1 ATLARAVRDGDVQI
15 RGWDKNATSY
25 AHTAA
30 AGTLNYMRHTHRNGS
45 KQTFSRLFEV
55 ARGGKLPAKLED
67 LPPVLQRLLP
77 ASLET
82 LAERNVP
89 LSGKWLAAEGHTP
102 EVHDELYQ
110 VILGSLLRA
119 FRASFKSVRESAEKF
134 DPEPIIDELPTLLR
148 LFLFNIPYYFGF
160 RFFHAERRRARVLH
174 ESLGLP
180 GTPEPESKVAIFCDT
195 LDNVDG
201 VGIGLRRLVGELR
214 EGGRT
219 AYLCGARLDE
229 GNETSEDDIVR
240 FPSIGTFPIPGYSA
254 YTLGWPSLVE
264 MLRWL
269 DQREIDLVVITTP
282 GPVGLI
288 AMLAAWIHGIPIA
301 GQYHTHVAEFAYRLI
316 GDRSVARI
324 VSGYTGWFYGN
335 LGELSVP
342 SQATKDALLEYGIDT
357 SRVHVIRRGVDT
369 KLFTPRRREE
379 NFWARRGLTNRQ
391 VALYVGRLS
400 QEKNIDAVVEI
411 FKGLRERGRAE
422 GNLDVG
428 LAIVGDGHRARRSR
442 PSRGAAGAVHRL
454 SPWRGTRGRVRV
466 VVGDDLLVDD
476 RDLQQRRARRR
487 PAGGGP
493 GQARRSSEIVQ
504 DGATGL
510 APPGWRT
517 DRWLQ
522 KVSELLA
529 DPERLASMSWRRAG
543 LRDPPS
549 TAERACARGDL
560 GCSPAADR
568 PRPRRPDAP
577 RPRFRCAQHFSGRSA
592 ARPCCRCA
600 WSTTVAGIP
609 WQRRRGRGV
618 CTPAHAGVRAG
629 RVRVARQRG
638 SVDALSATAR
648 SSSVTTTPRWTGP
661 ATTRSSRSN
670 TASRQ
675 GAVDAHV
682 DRRAHGRAAAARGP
696 TPAHGVG
703 RVRTGS
709 RGRSGACTPVR
720 RSTSCSTTSSPSA
733 STAAAMPPA
742 RRWCCTMPAA
752 RTRVSARSSM
762 LLPQWRFEPLAC
774 KPDEVADRMRKAAAP
789 VALRGQQHRVQRG
802 HGHGP
807 AVHLHRRRLA
817 RDAKLG
823 LVELDV
829 ALLDATR
836 TFADDDYLVASVG
849 SELAALPGSPPR
861 SPRGFMLQHATPQAA
876 RVAGRGDRD
885 PRGSAAGTSTSGSP
899 PRRGCGGGVTPC
911 ACWWSRPTSTCPAP
925 TA

>member
-1 ATLARAVRDGDVQI
+1 MRQRIDLHVHSKYAGRFKLFVLNSLEVEECYTEPKALYDNLLERGMTMVTITDHDTIDGCLEIAHLPGVFLSEEVSARFPENGCIVHVLTYGITEAQHRELQRLRTNIYELVAYIRQQGILHSLAHPLSPVNHRLTPSLLAKSLVLFDTVEVINGQKDPSHERLMRHLLSTTDDERLLQWADEAGLEPPAPRRWRITAGSDDHSGITAARAYTEFEGPADFATLARAVRDGDVQI

-428 LAIVGDGHRARRSR
+428 LAIVGDGHYREALETKLAGLPVLFTGYLHGEELAAAFASSSVMIF
-442 PSRGAAGAVHRL
+442 PSTTETFGNVVLEALASGLPAAV
-454 SPWRGTRGRVRV
+454 S
-466 VVGDDLLVDD
+466 DI
-476 RDLQQRRARRR
+476 
-487 PAGGGP
+487 GGP
-493 GQARRSSEIVQ
+493 SEIVQ
-504 DGATGL
+504 DGATGFVL
-510 APPGWRT
+510 PAGNT

-529 DPERLASMSWRRAG
+529 DPERLASMSR
-543 LRDPPS
+543 
-549 TAERACARGDL
+549 
-560 GCSPAADR
+560 
-568 PRPRRPDAP
+568 
-577 RPRFRCAQHFSGRSA
+577 A
-592 ARPCCRCA
+592 ARA
-600 WSTTVAGIP
+600 YATEHTYA
-609 WQRRRGRGV
+609 
-618 CTPAHAGVRAG
+618 RA
-629 RVRVARQRG
+629 REETWAFYLRQIAR
-638 SVDALSATAR
+638 AR
-648 SSSVTTTPRWTGP
+648 AQMRE
-661 ATTRSSRSN
+661 AE
-670 TASRQ
+670 
-675 GAVDAHV
+675 
-682 DRRAHGRAAAARGP
+682 
-696 TPAHGVG
+696 
-703 RVRTGS
+703 
-709 RGRSGACTPVR
+709 
-720 RSTSCSTTSSPSA
+720 
-733 STAAAMPPA
+733 
-742 RRWCCTMPAA
+742 
-752 RTRVSARSSM
+752 VS
-762 LLPQWRFEPLAC
+762 
-774 KPDEVADRMRKAAAP
+774 
-789 VALRGQQHRVQRG
+789 LR
-802 HGHGP
+802 
-807 AVHLHRRRLA
+807 
-817 RDAKLG
+817 
-823 LVELDV
+823 
-829 ALLDATR
+829 
-836 TFADDDYLVASVG
+836 
-849 SELAALPGSPPR
+849 
-861 SPRGFMLQHATPQAA
+861 
-876 RVAGRGDRD
+876 
-885 PRGSAAGTSTSGSP
+885 
-899 PRRGCGGGVTPC
+899 
-911 ACWWSRPTSTCPAP
+911 
-925 TA
+925 